1 MQTTGMVR
9 AGAGGLL
16 VAALMLVA
24 SGAVDAQER
33 VRWKLASSYPST
45 LDVVG
50 ENILRL
56 IENIDEMSDG
66 NFKIKFFEPGALV
79 PALEVFDSVAT
90 GAVDMSYTTTGFHAG
105 KFPGLLFFS
114 SVPFGPSASEYLG
127 WIHFGGGKEIYD
139 REYNKHGVQGFQCGL
154 VVAESSGWF
163 REEITSLEQLK
174 GLKMR
179 FFGLG
184 ARVMEKFGVSTQ
196 LLASGDIYPAL
207 ELGTIDAAEFSF
219 PTLDRK
225 LGFYE
230 IAKHNYF
237 PGWHQQASLV
247 ELIINLEKYQALPRS
262 YQKMLEIACGE
273 ANLWM
278 MAKGDSTQGPAIV
291 FHKSQGVQVHKW
303 TDEQIEAFAQAWE
316 EVAEEAARDDPLFR
330 EVYAS
335 YKSFRESYAVW
346 KDLGYLK

>member
-1 MQTTGMVR
+1 MQAAGMVR
-9 AGAGGLL
+9 VAGALL
-16 VAALMLVA
+16 VAALTVA
-24 SGAVDAQER
+24 SGSVDAQER

-50 ENILRL
+50 ENIHRV
-56 IENIDEMSDG
+56 IENVDALSDG
-66 NFKIKFFEPGALV
+66 NFKIRFFEPGALV
-79 PALEVFDSVAT
+79 PALEVFDSVAA

-114 SVPFGPSASEYLG
+114 SVPFGPSVSEYLG
-127 WIHFGGGKEIYD
+127 WIHFGGGREIYD
-139 REYNKHGVQGFQCGL
+139 REYNKHGVQGFQCGV

-163 REEITSLEQLK
+163 RGEITSLDDLK

-207 ELGTIDAAEFSF
+207 ELGTIDATEFSF
-219 PTLDRK
+219 PSLDRK

-247 ELIINLEKYQALPRS
+247 ELIINLERYQALPKS
-262 YQKMLEIACGE
+262 YQKMLEIA
-273 ANLWM
+273 ANMWM
-278 MAKGDSTQGPAIV
+278 MAKGDSTQAPAIA
-291 FHKSQGVQVHKW
+291 FHRSQGVQIHKW
-303 TDEQIEAFAQAWE
+303 TDEQIEAFRHAWE
-316 EVAEEAARDDPLFR
+316 EVADEAARDDPLFG

-335 YKSFRESYAVW
+335 YKAFRESYAEW